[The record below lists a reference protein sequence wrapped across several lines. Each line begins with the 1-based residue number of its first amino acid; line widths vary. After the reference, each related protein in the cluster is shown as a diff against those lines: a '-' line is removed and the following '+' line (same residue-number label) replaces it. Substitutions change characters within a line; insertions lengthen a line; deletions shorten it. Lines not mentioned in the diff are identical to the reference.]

1 MNASRPDEHHFPCRL
16 VWTGAAKGTTST
28 YEGYSREYRVDFE
41 GKPSLKGSAAAAFR
55 GDPALHDPEDLLVAA
70 LTGCHCL
77 SYLALCARGG
87 VQVLAYEDEAQG
99 KMERVE
105 GVIRFTEV
113 MLHPKVTI
121 APGSDAEKAKS
132 LHERAHAI
140 CFIANSVNFPVK
152 HSPTISVAAP
162 V

>member
-1 MNASRPDEHHFPCRL
+1 MSDEEHRFDCRL
-16 VWTGAAKGTTST
+16 VWTGAAKGPTST
-28 YEGYSREYRVDFE
+28 YDGYSREYRIDFE
-41 GKPSLKGSAAAAFR
+41 GKPSLKASAAPVFR

-87 VQVLAYEDEAQG
+87 VQVLAYEDEAKG

-105 GVIRFTEV
+105 GVVRFTEV

-121 APGSDAEKAKS
+121 APGSDSEKAKS

>member
-1 MNASRPDEHHFPCRL
+1 MSASASDEHHFDCRL
-16 VWTGAAKGTTST
+16 VWTGAAKGPTST

-41 GKPSLKGSAAAAFR
+41 GKPSLKGSAAPVFR

-87 VQVLAYEDEAQG
+87 VQVLAYEDAAKG

-105 GVIRFTEV
+105 GVVRFTEV

-152 HSPTISVAAP
+152 HAPTISVAAP